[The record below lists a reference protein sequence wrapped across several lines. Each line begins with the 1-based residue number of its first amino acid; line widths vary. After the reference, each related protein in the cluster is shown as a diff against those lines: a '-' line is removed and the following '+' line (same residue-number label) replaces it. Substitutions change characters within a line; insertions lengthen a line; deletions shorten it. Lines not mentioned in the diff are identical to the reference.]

1 MLIEDWAFIFDNDR
15 KLNFL
20 VSTIMQYMF
29 ELPGHPASNLTYIRV
44 AINAGNP
51 DCI

>member
-1 MLIEDWAFIFDNDR
+1 MLTEDWAFIFDNDR
-15 KLNFL
+15 KLDFL
-20 VSTIMQYMF
+20 VSTIM
-29 ELPGHPASNLTYIRV
+29 LPGHPASNFTYIRV